1 MTLYI
6 TEKIDSGKIEK
17 DYDLVIVYDNQ
28 ILYDNID
35 TKKILIGVDGK
46 ILDNNFFED
55 IKCNELEVLKQL
67 LFRVMMINLNI
78 RKYSS
83 TIGIYGKSKKTIE
96 SMFNSNIAP
105 MKHTI
110 NNFNKDMLLKGF
122 EEVPKDNYQ
131 LYLTTLSTL
140 KGGKFIK
147 IYSEA
152 IEFLWN
158 ISSSLFH
165 TFLYNNFI
173 PIDKYIYILDSYIY
187 YFAID
192 YIKKVDIKHS
202 DLDSDYNFTPKAVKL
217 IFKFFNEKIT
227 KLNNNK
233 YDFISI
239 IEDELDSLDKFNKFE
254 I

>member
-6 TEKIDSGKIEK
+6 TEKIDSENIEEN
-17 DYDLVIVYDNQ
+17 YDLVIVYDNQ
-28 ILYDNID
+28 IIYDNID
-35 TKKILIGVDGK
+35 RKKVLIGVDGK
-46 ILDNNFFED
+46 TLDNNFFED
-55 IKCNELEVLKQL
+55 NKCDDLEVLKQL
-67 LFRVMMINLNI
+67 SFRLMIINLNI

-83 TIGIYGKSKKTIE
+83 TIGMYGKSKKTIE
-96 SMFNSNIAP
+96 SMFNSDITPIKN
-105 MKHTI
+105 TI
-110 NNFNKDMLLKGF
+110 NKFDKDMLLKGF
-122 EEVPKDNYQ
+122 DEVPKDNYQ
-131 LYLTTLSTL
+131 LYLKTLSIL
-140 KGGKFIK
+140 KGKKFIK

-173 PIDKYIYILDSYIY
+173 PIDKYIYLFDSYIY

-217 IFKFFNEKIT
+217 IFKSFNEKIT
-227 KLNNNK
+227 KLNNKK
-233 YDFISI
+233 YNLISI

-254 I
+254 V

>member
-6 TEKIDSGKIEK
+6 TEKIDSEKIK
-17 DYDLVIVYDNQ
+17 NNYDLAIVYDNQ
-28 ILYDNID
+28 IIYYNID
-35 TKKILIGVDGK
+35 TKKVLIGVDGK
-46 ILDNNFFED
+46 ILDNNFFKD
-55 IKCNELEVLKQL
+55 KKCDDLEVLKQL

-78 RKYSS
+78 QKYSS
-83 TIGIYGKSKKTIE
+83 TIGMYGKSKKTLE
-96 SMFNSNIAP
+96 NLFNNNITP
-105 MKHTI
+105 IKNTI
-110 NNFNKDMLLKGF
+110 NKFDKDMLLKGF
-122 EEVPKDNYQ
+122 DEVPKDNYQ
-131 LYLTTLSTL
+131 LYLKTLSIL
-140 KGGKFIK
+140 KGKKFIK

-152 IEFLWN
+152 IECLWN

-173 PIDKYIYILDSYIY
+173 PIDKYIYLLNSYIY

-217 IFKFFNEKIT
+217 IFKSFNEKIT
-227 KLNNNK
+227 KLNNKK
-233 YDFISI
+233 YNLISI

-254 I
+254 V